1 MKKHSDVK
9 FIIYQVLYIFV
20 VCVIALKGANIDLS
34 EVISKEK
41 VVEKSYA
48 DSLKAFLDS
57 LIKLGLVPEIKF
69 DTNRKF
75 ENIEELRQQL
85 AQMKQQLVVVQTN
98 PNFQVDQTRPN
109 IEVQKEKEEKT
120 PEEKKEENLDD
131 ISPLKVQTLTQYT
144 SNTISN
150 RGNQTLDLVG
160 SDGSVI
166 ASIPPGGTK
175 TFTLGGQ
182 TSVTYRMGNQSK
194 TGATKENQKPKVSLQ
209 RLAATGENVSVRSI
223 QSTVGYRVSITDDY
237 PGQLEVKFTGPVTV
251 KQSGD
256 NTYDITLNFL
266 GSKSSYDNF
275 TDNKDA
281 PYTVSFQV
289 IVKDKIAGHSLTQT
303 GVFQFG
309 EW

>member
-20 VCVIALKGANIDLS
+20 ICVIALKGANIDLT

-41 VVEKSYA
+41 VVERSYA

-75 ENIEELRQQL
+75 ENIEQL
-85 AQMKQQLVVVQTN
+85 KEQLTQMKQQLVVIQTS
-98 PNFQVDQTRPN
+98 PNFQVNQTRPD
-109 IEVQKEKEEKT
+109 IEIQRPKDETK

-131 ISPLKVQTLTQYT
+131 ISPLKVQTLTQFT

-150 RGNQTLDLVG
+150 RGNQTLDIVG
-160 SDGSVI
+160 SDGAVVV
-166 ASIPPGGTK
+166 SIPPGGTR

-194 TGATKENQKPKVSLQ
+194 TGATKENQKPKISLQ

-223 QSTVGYRVSITDDY
+223 QSTVGYRITINDDF
-237 PGQLEVKFTGPVTV
+237 PGQLEVKFSGPVTV
-251 KQSGD
+251 KQSGE

-266 GSKSSYDNF
+266 GSKSAFDNF
-275 TDNKDA
+275 TENKES